1 MRGKRFI
8 VKTLIPFAVAWLA
21 IGALVA
27 ESKVEIGF
35 EGGFFLPDTRLSGR
49 PETLDRIEPLFGLRA
64 AIPVA
69 DRWGWFV
76 DANWS
81 RSGTETAGGDLQ
93 TIFARTGFERFFR
106 PFRGEE
112 RWFVSFGG
120 GRVAF
125 DWQEGGT
132 EWESF
137 VSAGVGSYL
146 RCCERLPVRWELRAD
161 RTTGDDPVV
170 RPQISIGFS
179 WPPPR
184 PPKRPPTPS
193 PEPPPFWPDL
203 ILLPWTVVSLPGIPP
218 RPAPVS
224 APVPR
229 EPWVLRG
236 VNFEIASSKLTK
248 AACEI
253 LERDVFPMIESTST
267 EVRYRIGG
275 HTDVRGSESA
285 NLRLS
290 EARARAVRK
299 YLIDLG
305 VASARLSIQ
314 GYGEAVL
321 LNPGDDDSAHAEN
334 RRVEITEL
342 PDTGTD

>member
-1 MRGKRFI
+1 MRGRRFI

-21 IGALVA
+21 IGVLAA
-27 ESKVEIGF
+27 DSDVEIGF

-64 AIPVA
+64 AIPLA

-106 PFRGEE
+106 PFRGGE

-120 GRVAF
+120 GRAAF

-146 RCCERLPVRWELRAD
+146 RCCERLPVRWELRTD
-161 RTTGDDPVV
+161 RTTGGDPIV

-179 WPPPR
+179 WPPRR
-184 PPKRPPTPS
+184 PPKPPTK
-193 PEPPPFWPDL
+193 PPTTFRPDL
-203 ILLPWTVVSLPGIPP
+203 ILLPWAVVPIPGIPP
-218 RPAPVS
+218 RT
-224 APVPR
+224 APVPQKK
-229 EPWVLRG
+229 PWVLRG
-236 VNFEIASSKLTK
+236 VNFELASSTLTK

-253 LERDVFPMIESTST
+253 LERDVFPVIESSPA
-267 EVRYRIGG
+267 EVHYLIGG
-275 HTDVRGSESA
+275 HTDVRGNEA
-285 NLRLS
+285 VNLRLS
-290 EARARAVRK
+290 KARARAVRD
-299 YLIDLG
+299 YLIRLG
-305 VASARLSIQ
+305 VASARLSIR
-314 GYGEAVL
+314 GFGETAL
-321 LNPGDDDSAHAEN
+321 RNPKDEESAHAEN

-342 PDTGTD
+342 SDAGTD